1 MVTRHRYVSRVIQQ
15 AALNFHVADAITL
28 VQGILERAIPN
39 AVLQQQI
46 GTTYQHWLN
55 RNEQLLPVA
64 HLPAVWASSPKQ
76 LSVTVCWHLVQMA
89 AKLLDDVE
97 DGLTHKLQPA
107 ATTVNLATALLF
119 VAQLALDEGGSS
131 QATAGRLRRQLDWA
145 RLIAC
150 SGQHDDLLGQH
161 NAQPLLPDKWLQLA
175 EAKSGALFSWAAWAG
190 AVASEADESACQAC
204 SVYGRHLGVLLQIA
218 DDFNDLWLSHHL
230 EDFSLGSPNL
240 AISYAWTIL
249 DAPKRTRF
257 LHQLELI
264 QHVGSTHQAELRHNL
279 VAWGA
284 QAYLLVVA
292 RIQQKAAQQA
302 LTVVP
307 EPIRERLNQLLI
319 ATFPA
324 LAYVSA

>member
-55 RNEQLLPVA
+55 RNEQLPPVA

-76 LSVTVCWHLVQMA
+76 LSVTVCWHLVQIA